1 MKVLL
6 TGSSGFVGSHILD
19 RLVAHGVSTTVLLR
33 PASDRTFLRTH
44 LPGLEIRPGYI
55 NEPESLRRAMDGV
68 THIIH
73 CAGCTRAS
81 RVSEFYDT
89 NHLGTRNVVEAVN
102 TLGARVERLV
112 HVSSLAVAGP
122 ATASQPAR
130 EEDPPRPVSEYGK
143 SKLAA
148 EHEVRSRCHVPYTIL
163 RPPAVYGPRDS
174 GFLPM
179 FKAVKRH
186 VQPRPSQRQALSLVY
201 VQDLAEAVVKCLNHP
216 TAAGKTYFVAS
227 GELTTGG
234 RMAEEIAAQLGV
246 WTFPCPLPPAF
257 LWPLCLAQE
266 ILSRVTGK
274 PGLLNLQKFAELKAP
289 GWVCDASRLER
300 ELGHTC
306 GTTLRQGIAESL
318 RWYLAQGWL

>member
-6 TGSSGFVGSHILD
+6 TGGSGFVGSHILD
-19 RLVAHGVSTTVLLR
+19 CLVARGIPATVLLR
-33 PASDRTFLRTH
+33 PGSDRTFLRNH
-44 LPGLEIRPGYI
+44 LSHLEIRQGYI
-55 NEPESLRRAMDGV
+55 NEPESLLRAVDGV
-68 THIIH
+68 THVIH

-81 RVSEFYDT
+81 RVSGFYDT

-102 TLGARVERLV
+102 ALGARVERLV
-112 HVSSLAVAGP
+112 HISSLAAAGP

-130 EEDPPRPVSEYGK
+130 EEDAPRPVSEYGK
-143 SKLAA
+143 SKLAG
-148 EHEVRSRCHVPYTIL
+148 ETEIRSRCRVPYTIL

-186 VQPRPSQRQALSLVY
+186 LQPRPSHRQALSLVY
-201 VQDLAEAVVKCLNHP
+201 VQDLAEAVVACLNHP
-216 TAAGKTYFVAS
+216 AAAGKTYFVAS

-234 RMAEEIAAQLGV
+234 RMAEEIAGQLGV
-246 WTFPCPLPPAF
+246 WALPCPLPPAF

-266 ILSRVTGK
+266 IASRVTGK

-306 GTTLRQGIAESL
+306 STTLRQGVAESL